1 MIKGDGELAQL
12 QKSQKLQNKEPR
24 TKPYLILCVA
34 VLVSAVLL
42 SAIWHVPY
50 IDTLT
55 AFAGLTFVGRLI
67 TVDEELP
74 GGWNNPDGKTPL
86 RWRGLAVKGALV
98 LVLVACEIGVP
109 SLREFG
115 A

>member
-1 MIKGDGELAQL
+1 LAQL
-12 QKSQKLQNKEPR
+12 HKLQKLQNKEVR
-24 TKPYLILCVA
+24 TKPYLIVSVA
-34 VLVSAVLL
+34 VLVSALVL

-55 AFAGLTFVGRLI
+55 GVAGLVFVGHLI
-67 TVDEELP
+67 TVDEDMP

>member
-1 MIKGDGELAQL
+1 LA
-12 QKSQKLQNKEPR
+12 KLQNMERR
-24 TKPYLILCVA
+24 TKPYLIVSVA
-34 VLVSAVLL
+34 LLVSGVLL
-42 SAIWHVPY
+42 STIWHVPY

-55 AFAGLTFVGRLI
+55 GFAGLVFVGHLI
-67 TVDEELP
+67 TVDEDLP

-86 RWRGLAVKGALV
+86 RWRGLAVKGAL
-98 LVLVACEIGVP
+98 LVLLAACEIAVP

>member
-1 MIKGDGELAQL
+1 LAQL
-12 QKSQKLQNKEPR
+12 QKLQNQEGR
-24 TKPYLILCVA
+24 TKPYLIVSVA
-34 VLVSAVLL
+34 VVVSAILL

-55 AFAGLTFVGRLI
+55 GVAGLLFVGHLI
-67 TVDEELP
+67 TVDEDMP

-86 RWRGLAVKGALV
+86 DWRGLALKGAL
-98 LVLVACEIGVP
+98 LVLLAAVELGVP
-109 SLREFG
+109 TLREFG